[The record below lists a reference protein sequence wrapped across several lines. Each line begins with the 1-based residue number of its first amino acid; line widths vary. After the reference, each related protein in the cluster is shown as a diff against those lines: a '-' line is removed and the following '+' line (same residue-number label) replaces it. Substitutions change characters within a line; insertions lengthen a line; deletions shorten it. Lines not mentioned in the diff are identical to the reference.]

1 MRKNQKKML
10 VNDNFVTYNSD
21 FLATRYINKHLEPV
35 QFQLEVHFQ
44 FGPSDD
50 KTDEASIAYNKLEF
64 FVQHVLHKSIFISKE
79 DKFWLDKNTREHVT
93 TNYVLFPEAPYDDW
107 ITRILFY
114 KLQAISFPGLMIID
128 VSAWSSSTKLNF
140 HFAGEEQC
148 TLPGMQDWI
157 GELAFH
163 DQPWWHRDDCDTIDI
178 IPKDKKELDNPPE
191 SSVNFDIINEIM
203 SGESDLGEV
212 VELAKFRP
220 QIVE

>member
-1 MRKNQKKML
+1 M
-10 VNDNFVTYNSD
+10 
-21 FLATRYINKHLEPV
+21 
-35 QFQLEVHFQ
+35 
-44 FGPSDD
+44 
-50 KTDEASIAYNKLEF
+50 EF

-79 DKFWLDKNTREHVT
+79 DKFWLDENTREHVT

-178 IPKDKKELDNPPE
+178 TPKDKKELDNPPE
-191 SSVNFDIINEIM
+191 SSVNFDIILELLANPTNTGEIV
-203 SGESDLGEV
+203 DIQK
-212 VELAKFRP
+212 KFKP
-220 QIVE
+220 TIVK